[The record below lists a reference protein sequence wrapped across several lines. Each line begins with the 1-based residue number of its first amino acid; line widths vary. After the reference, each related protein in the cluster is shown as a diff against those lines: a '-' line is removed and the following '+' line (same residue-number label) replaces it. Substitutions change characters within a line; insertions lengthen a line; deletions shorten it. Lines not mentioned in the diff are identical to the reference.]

1 MEFIVFGLF
10 ACSLLLCVAFEQ
22 SILWALAF
30 GYVLFFMY
38 GLKKGHTVREMMH
51 FSWDGIRQI
60 KGMLFIFVLIGMM
73 TGIWRAAGTIPMI
86 IDVAT
91 DFLVPSIFIIVV
103 FLLNCLVSVLTGTAF
118 GTVATV
124 GVICMTIGNVMGE
137 NPLFVA
143 GAILSGIYFG
153 DRCSPMS
160 TSALLVCELT
170 HMKLFEH
177 IRQMI
182 KTAAIPFAITSIIY
196 IILGFI
202 HTPDKVVNHVTDIF
216 ADSFVLNGYT
226 LIPAALIFVLL
237 LLKMKIKPTMF
248 ISIVSGIVICAVVQ
262 QMSMA
267 EIVAT
272 LWGGYV
278 ADNMQLG
285 AMLDGGGI
293 VSMVNVIAIVCLSSS
308 YFGIFNG
315 TNMLESVQHSVE
327 LLADKTTNFF
337 TGTVVSIVAIMI
349 SCNQT
354 LAVMLTYQL
363 NKDIYDDDK
372 KTASMLADTAIVIPP
387 LIPWSIACAVPLAA
401 IDAPVASIFFA
412 SYLYLL
418 PLAGIIRSFYM
429 KRQTATALKPL

>member
-1 MEFIVFGLF
+1 MELIVFGLF
-10 ACSLLLCVAFEQ
+10 ACSLLLCVAFNQ
-22 SILWALAF
+22 SILLALAF

-38 GLKKGHTVREMMH
+38 GLKKGYTAREMMR

-91 DFLVPSIFIIVV
+91 GFLIPSIFIIVV

-182 KTAAIPFAITSIIY
+182 KTAAMPFALTTLFY
-196 IILGFI
+196 IALGFI
-202 HTPDKVVNHVTDIF
+202 HTPDHVVSHVTDIF

-226 LIPAALIFVLL
+226 LIPAVLIFVLL
-237 LLKMKIKPTMF
+237 LFKVKIKPTMF
-248 ISIVSGIVICAVVQ
+248 ISIVAGIVICAVVQ
-262 QMSMA
+262 QMSFA
-267 EIVAT
+267 EIVST

-278 ADNMQLG
+278 ADNMELS

-315 TNMLESVQHSVE
+315 TNMLASIQQSVE
-327 LLADKTTNFF
+327 RLAAKTTNFF
-337 TGTVVSIVAIMI
+337 TGTIVAIVAIMI

-401 IDAPVASIFFA
+401 IDAPVASVFFA
-412 SYLYLL
+412 CYLYLL
-418 PLAGIIRSFYM
+418 PLAGIIRSFYR
-429 KRQTATALKPL
+429 KKQTTAALKPL

>member
-30 GYVLFFMY
+30 GYLLFFMY
-38 GLKKGHTVREMMH
+38 GLKKGHAVREMMH

-91 DFLVPSIFIIVV
+91 GFLVPSIFIIVV

-267 EIVAT
+267 EIAST

>member
-1 MEFIVFGLF
+1 MEFVVFGLF
-10 ACSLLLCVAFEQ
+10 ACSLLLCVAFNQ
-22 SILWALAF
+22 SILLALAF
-30 GYVLFFMY
+30 GYMLFFMY
-38 GLKKGHTVREMMH
+38 GLKKGHAVHEMLR
-51 FSWDGIRQI
+51 FSWQGIRQI
-60 KGMLFIFVLIGMM
+60 KGMLFIFILIGMM

-91 DFLVPSIFIIVV
+91 GFLVPAIFIIVV

-118 GTVATV
+118 GTVATI
-124 GVICMTIGNVMGE
+124 GVICMTISNVMGE

-182 KTAAIPFAITSIIY
+182 KTAAIPFALTSVIY
-196 IILGFI
+196 IVLGFI
-202 HTPDKVVNHVTDIF
+202 HTPEAKTTHVTAIF

-237 LLKMKIKPTMF
+237 LLKIKIKQTML
-248 ISIVSGIVICAVVQ
+248 ISILSGIIICVVVQ
-262 QMSMA
+262 KMSFTDIA
-267 EIVAT
+267 AT
-272 LWGGYV
+272 LWSGYI
-278 ADNMQLG
+278 ADNLQLG

-293 VSMVNVIAIVCLSSS
+293 LSMVNVIAIICLSSS

-315 TNMLESVQHSVE
+315 TNMLESIQHSVE
-327 LLADKTTNFF
+327 ALAHKTTNFF
-337 TGTVVSIVAIMI
+337 TGTIVAIVAVMI

-363 NKDIYDDDK
+363 NKDIYHDDK

-387 LIPWSIACAVPLAA
+387 LVPWSIACAVPLAA
-401 IDAPVASIFFA
+401 VDAPVASILFA
-412 SYLYLL
+412 CYLYLL

-429 KRQTATALKPL
+429 KKRAIPALKPL

>member
-262 QMSMA
+262 QMSMS
-267 EIVAT
+267 EIAAT

>member
-38 GLKKGHTVREMMH
+38 GLKKEHTVREMMH

-91 DFLVPSIFIIVV
+91 GFLVPSIFIIVV

>member
-10 ACSLLLCVAFEQ
+10 ACSLLLCVAFGQ
-22 SILWALAF
+22 PILLALAF

-38 GLKKGHTVREMMH
+38 GLKKQYRVKEMLS
-51 FSWDGIRQI
+51 FSWTGIRQI
-60 KGMLFIFVLIGMM
+60 KGMLGIFLLIGMM

-86 IDVAT
+86 IDVST
-91 DFLVPSIFIIVV
+91 GFLVPVIFIVVV

-137 NPLFVA
+137 NPVFVA

-170 HMKLFEH
+170 QMKLLDH

-182 KTAAIPFAITSIIY
+182 KTAAVPFTLTVAIY
-196 IILGFI
+196 VVLGFI
-202 HTPDKVVNHVTDIF
+202 HTPKAVKTHVTDIF
-216 ADSFVLNGYT
+216 HESFTLNWYT
-226 LIPAALIFVLL
+226 LIPAILIFVLL
-237 LLKMKIKPTMF
+237 LCKLKIKQTMLA
-248 ISIVSGIVICAVVQ
+248 SIVSGVIICLFIQ
-262 QMSMA
+262 QMSVMD
-267 EIVAT
+267 IVAT
-272 LWGGYV
+272 LWRGYV
-278 ADNMQLG
+278 APNDTLG
-285 AMLDGGGI
+285 VMLDGGGI
-293 VSMVNVIAIVCLSSS
+293 MSMVKVIAIVCLSSS

-315 TNMLESVQHSVE
+315 TDMLAQVQRSVA
-327 LLADKTTNFF
+327 LLASKTTNFF
-337 TGTVVSIVAIMI
+337 TATIVAIVAVMI

-363 NKDIYDDDK
+363 NKDIYK
-372 KTASMLADTAIVIPP
+372 NGQKTASMLADTAIVIPP

-401 IDAPVASIFFA
+401 VDAPVTSLLFA
-412 SYLYLL
+412 CYLYLL
-418 PLAGIIRSFYM
+418 PLAGIIRSFYR
-429 KRQTATALKPL
+429 KHTEISAIGV

>member
-91 DFLVPSIFIIVV
+91 GFLVPSIFIIVV

-248 ISIVSGIVICAVVQ
+248 ISIVAGIVICAVVQ
-262 QMSMA
+262 QMSMS
-267 EIVAT
+267 EIAAT